1 MAVDYR
7 ASWERFVRLA
17 LEPTY
22 DGAPTAGAYSELG
35 DYFAAPT
42 TSPIG
47 SLRHI
52 AQRIRTIG
60 THGRRT
66 TDQMAPIPAA
76 RRSEGSMDFPFAGD
90 FGGALLYAAFGSIT
104 STETPDPGDPLLPSA
119 PFDLSGTTTLSL
131 GTQPD
136 GGCFFEFIVEN
147 VDIAGTITIT
157 GTSME
162 GEDLVEVINIAIT
175 VAAVSYYSRNSF
187 ATVDAN
193 GIVVDGPT
201 NASVGTIIGNGIQG
215 VSHDIQLADS
225 APSLRIEEFGDPGAG
240 SGNSW
245 FYPGVLINSLGL
257 AFDASVD
264 DGLLVVSPTFAGQ
277 YPTGATKST
286 YQLPVR
292 RAYPAWTAS
301 AQRDA
306 APYVR
311 LLNMNMNINLGAILR
326 RTAQG
331 SESPQQPVFGGRQI
345 QGQFRIL
352 TEDDVEYTQFDTAA
366 VVDMVFTFT
375 TPYKLGDTPAL
386 VESLILTLEQV
397 YLETYEITEGEEAI
411 EATLGFY
418 SKEDPTNNAIRATLV
433 NNVPD
438 GIYA

>member
-7 ASWERFVRLA
+7 ASWERYVRLA

-22 DGAPTAGAYSELG
+22 DGAPTEGPYNELG

-90 FGGALLYAAFGSIT
+90 FGGALLYAAFGNVS
-104 STETPDPGDPLLPSA
+104 STDTPDPGALKAST
-119 PFDLSGTTTLSL
+119 PFDVTGTTTFSL
-131 GTQPD
+131 DVQPD
-136 GGCFFEFIVEN
+136 GGTFFVITVEN
-147 VDIAGTITIT
+147 VDILGTVTIT

-162 GEDLVEVINIAIT
+162 GEDLIEVVNLA
-175 VAAVSYYSRNSF
+175 VNAAVKVYYSLNSF
-187 ATVDAN
+187 ATVAVN
-193 GIVVDGPT
+193 GVVVSGPT
-201 NASVGTIIGNGIQG
+201 DASAGTIIIAGIQQ

-277 YPTGATKST
+277 YPTGSTKST

-301 AQRDA
+301 ASRDGTS
-306 APYVR
+306 YVR

-352 TEDDVEYTQFDTAA
+352 TEDALEYTQFDTAA

-411 EATLGFY
+411 EATH
-418 SKEDPTNNAIRATLV
+418 
-433 NNVPD
+433 
-438 GIYA
+438 